1 MNIRDDIGTLKAKL
15 KDLAEVINAF
25 KSEAV
30 QIKVLELLIAGES
43 STNESPGTPTR
54 LATGRRKK
62 TKQVAATE
70 PSSKAEKAKS
80 ARSSAGRGSF
90 AIVSSLVVDGFFK
103 SPRTIRHV
111 IDHSG
116 THKGH
121 HFKANEVSPALLR
134 LLRNGTL
141 IRKKN
146 KEGQYEYSQK

>member
-1 MNIRDDIGTLKAKL
+1 MNIGDNIGTLKAKL
-15 KDLAEVINAF
+15 KDLADVINAF

-30 QIKVLELLIAGES
+30 QLKVLELLIAGKS
-43 STNESPGTPTR
+43 STDESPGTTAR
-54 LATGRRKK
+54 LVTGRRKK
-62 TKQVAATE
+62 TKQADE
-70 PSSKAEKAKS
+70 LSSKASKAKPE
-80 ARSSAGRGSF
+80 RSSAGRGAF
-90 AIVSSLVVDGFFK
+90 AIVSSLVTDGFFK

-116 THKGH
+116 TQKGH

-146 KEGQYEYSQK
+146 KDNQYEYSQ